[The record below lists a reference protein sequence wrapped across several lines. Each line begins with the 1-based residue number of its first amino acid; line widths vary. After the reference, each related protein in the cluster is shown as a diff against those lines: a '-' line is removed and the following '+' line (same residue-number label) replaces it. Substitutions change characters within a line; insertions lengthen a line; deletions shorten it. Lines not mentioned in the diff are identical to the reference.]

1 MPWTGR
7 SAVRARCAKLGG
19 DVQYWCAIV
28 TARGAAH
35 LAGFLTFVLAASCA
49 ADATLDAHRIVA
61 SLARAA
67 PSRIAFTE
75 ARFSALLREPLI
87 VSGTLGY
94 LGPGSLER
102 RVTSPYTE
110 TTTIRG
116 DSVRI
121 ERDGED
127 PRTFGLKRVPELKGF
142 VAAFSGLLAGDA
154 AELEQDF
161 TMNAIGDAAA
171 WQLELAPKDTRER
184 RRIRSVLVSGRSSEP
199 RCFAI
204 LDTQGGGSVI
214 LVGAGAA
221 PLAAD
226 VTLDSLLARCRAE

>member
-1 MPWTGR
+1 MFEPR
-7 SAVRARCAKLGG
+7 
-19 DVQYWCAIV
+19 CAIV
-28 TARGAAH
+28 TARGAAP
-35 LAGFLTFVLAASCA
+35 LAVLAAFMLA
-49 ADATLDAHRIVA
+49 ASTAAGAAVDADRIVA
-61 SLARAA
+61 SLAREA
-67 PSRIAFTE
+67 PSSIAFTE

-110 TTTIRG
+110 TTTIHG

-127 PRTFGLKRVPELKGF
+127 ARTFGLRRVPELKSF
-142 VAAFSGLLAGDA
+142 VAAFAGLLAGDA
-154 AELEQDF
+154 TELQQDF
-161 TMNAIGDAAA
+161 TLSATGDASA
-171 WQLELAPKDTRER
+171 WQLELAPKEARAR
-184 RRIRSVLVSGRSSEP
+184 RRIRSVLVSGHAAEP

-214 LVGAGAA
+214 LVGASAL
-221 PLAAD
+221 PLDAGVA
-226 VTLDSLLARCRAE
+226 LDSLLARCRAE

>member
-1 MPWTGR
+1 MLSPR
-7 SAVRARCAKLGG
+7 
-19 DVQYWCAIV
+19 CAIV
-28 TARGAAH
+28 TARGAAL
-35 LAGFLTFVLAASCA
+35 LAVLAVSALA
-49 ADATLDAHRIVA
+49 ARTAAGADIDARRIVA
-61 SLARAA
+61 SLAREA
-67 PSRIAFTE
+67 PSSIAFTE

-116 DSVRI
+116 ESVRI
-121 ERDGED
+121 EREGEAT
-127 PRTFGLKRVPELKGF
+127 RTFGLKRVPELQGF
-142 VAAFSGLLAGDA
+142 VAAFAGLLAGDA
-154 AELEQDF
+154 AELEHDF
-161 TMNAIGDAAA
+161 TLNATGDEHA
-171 WQLELAPKDTRER
+171 WQLELAPKDARAR
-184 RRIRSVLVSGRSSEP
+184 RRIRSVLVSGGASEP

-214 LVGAGAA
+214 FVGPSTA

-226 VTLDSLLARCRAE
+226 VALETLLARCRAE

>member
-1 MPWTGR
+1 
-7 SAVRARCAKLGG
+7 
-19 DVQYWCAIV
+19 V
-28 TARGAAH
+28 TARGAAF
-35 LAGFLTFVLAASCA
+35 LAGLVTFMLAALSA
-49 ADATLDAHRIVA
+49 AGAAIDAQRIVA
-61 SLARAA
+61 SLARDA
-67 PSRIAFTE
+67 PSSIAFTE

-121 ERDGED
+121 ERDGEAT
-127 PRTFGLKRVPELKGF
+127 RTFGLKRVPELKGF
-142 VAAFSGLLAGDA
+142 VAAFAGLLAGDA
-154 AELEQDF
+154 TGLEQDF
-161 TMNAIGDAAA
+161 SLSATGDPDA
-171 WQLELAPKDTRER
+171 WQLELSPKEARAR
-184 RRIRSVLVSGRSSEP
+184 RRIRSVLVSGHVSEL

-214 LVGAGAA
+214 MVGASAA

-226 VTLDSLLARCRAE
+226 AALDSLLARCRAE

>member
-1 MPWTGR
+1 
-7 SAVRARCAKLGG
+7 
-19 DVQYWCAIV
+19 V
-28 TARGAAH
+28 TTRGAAL
-35 LAGFLTFVLAASCA
+35 LALVAFVLATSSA
-49 ADATLDAHRIVA
+49 ADAVLDAHRIVA

-67 PSRIAFTE
+67 PSNIAFTE

-127 PRTFGLKRVPELKGF
+127 TRTFGLKRVPELKGF

-154 AELEQDF
+154 TELEQDF
-161 TMNAIGDAAA
+161 TLGATGDAAA
-171 WQLELAPKDTRER
+171 WQLELTPKDARAR
-184 RRIRSVLVSGRSSEP
+184 RRIRSLLVSGHAAEP

-204 LDTQGGGSVI
+204 LDTQGGGNVI
-214 LVGAGAA
+214 LVGPSVA
-221 PLAAD
+221 PLDTGVA
-226 VTLDSLLARCRAE
+226 LDSLLARCRAE